1 MNTQKDDATGSNS
14 QYRNVRMAGRLALLK
29 RVPSLPSNSVVSLIR
44 YGVLTILITLIA
56 SGSFSP
62 PSSSSS
68 LSHLGKGELN
78 ATPAPV
84 QRVMPGRLYVSS
96 ARKTQKAQ
104 IATDKSDYAPGE
116 NVIITGSGWKPGEMV
131 RLAVKRNTGASGEV
145 FLVRANSAGRIR
157 HTELLIKKSDLGVS
171 FVLMATGLSSRYTAE
186 IKFTDGNITIK
197 PAYEGQTNA
206 GGLQTF
212 TITKQIFTGSTNC
225 SSCGSAPI
233 TVTGV
238 NATTG
243 HTFALAD
250 TESALISTV
259 PFSEQNGPFGSGWF
273 SPTGSLF
280 TTDPSSNLKICIPGT
295 QTGTYVAPFKPGLV
309 TLDSNCTNPKT
320 TFNLGETICVKVFGD
335 PALTPFA
342 CVPLPKYFQI
352 NLVDPFAAVR
362 NCTGPCATDASIRVT
377 ADQGTYTF
385 ALPATNGPAAM
396 DNRGPWLARVLDCL
410 GNSLGQVTFLLRN
423 PNPGEQAAN
432 LQVSKSTISST
443 GNVPPN
449 GTIQYDIVVSNVGPD
464 PAQNVSFTDAIPA
477 NTTFLSFQQ
486 LSGPAFTTMTPA
498 VGGTGNVTG
507 TIATMPVGPG
517 TAPVQPPETAV
528 FRLTVKLNN
537 VAGDGSISIT
547 NTVSLSSST
556 TETLPG
562 NNMVTSPP
570 IIVQSGACSLTC
582 GSDITMAANAVCNAP
597 PGSCGPGTVVT
608 FSNATPTGTCGAI
621 TCTPPSGSCFPVGTT
636 NVVCTE
642 NNAICIFRV
651 TIDPI
656 DCTVACPANQ
666 SVSNTP
672 GQCGAT
678 VKYPAPTEG
687 GSACGGMITCN
698 PTSGS
703 VFPVG
708 TTTVNCSDSAGP
720 GCSFTVTVN
729 DTQPPTIACPSNITV
744 FDVACQNVSY
754 TTPTP
759 GDNCPGATVTCAPAS
774 GSCFPVGTTTVTC
787 TATDASNNTATCS
800 FTVTV
805 NDCVITCPG
814 NITTS
819 NDPNQCGAVV
829 NFAPTTSGACGTVKC
844 TPASGSFFLVGTTT
858 VTCTASAGPSCS
870 FTVTV
875 NDTQPP
881 SITCPANQ
889 TAVTN
894 QSVCPNTACQVVAFP
909 APVASDNCPGVV
921 VVCNPPSGSCFPVGV
936 TTVTC
941 TATDSSNNTA
951 TCSFTVTTFDTA
963 LQDDSNPSNILLWN
977 SLSGAYRFCCNGTTF
992 TGLGKVFRQGC
1003 VYTLDHTFA
1012 SDRRVLGRVDKSARA
1027 GSASLQSPA
1036 GTTRCTIVDRNILND
1051 TNLTSCK

>member
-1 MNTQKDDATGSNS
+1 MNTQRDAAPGSNS

-78 ATPAPV
+78 ATPAPL

-116 NVIITGSGWKPGEMV
+116 KVIITGSGWKPGEMV

-145 FLVRANSAGRIR
+145 FLVRANSAGRIQ

-171 FVLMATGLSSRYTAE
+171 FVLTATGLSSRYTAE

-309 TLDSNCTNPKT
+309 TLDSTCMSPKT

-342 CVPLPKYFQI
+342 CNPMPKYFQI
-352 NLVDPFAAVR
+352 QLEDPFAAVR
-362 NCTGPCATDASIRVT
+362 NCTGPCATDTSIRVLM
-377 ADQGTYTF
+377 DQGTYSF
-385 ALPATNGPAAM
+385 VLPATNGPAGM
-396 DNRGPWLARVLDCL
+396 DNRGPWSARVLDCL
-410 GNSLGQVTFLLRN
+410 GNGLGRFTFLLRN
-423 PNPGEQAAN
+423 PNAGEQVAN
-432 LQVSKSTISST
+432 LQVSKSDLP
-443 GNVPPN
+443 GGGPVPPN
-449 GTIQYDIVVSNVGPD
+449 GTIQYDIFVSNVGPD
-464 PAQNVSFTDAIPA
+464 PAQTVSFTDAVPT

-486 LSGPAFTTMTPA
+486 LSGPVFTIMTPA

-507 TIATMPVGPG
+507 TIATLPPGIANG
-517 TAPVQPPETAV
+517 TALPPETAV
-528 FRLTVKLNN
+528 FRMAVKVNN
-537 VAGDGSISIT
+537 VAGDGSVVIT
-547 NTVSLSSST
+547 NSVSVSST
-556 TETLPG
+556 TTDLQSA
-562 NNMVTSPP
+562 NNMSTTANP
-570 IIVQSGACSLTC
+570 IQSSACSLTC
-582 GSDITMAANAVCNAP
+582 GSDITMAANAVCNTP

-608 FSNATPTGTCGAI
+608 FSNATPTGTCGAV
-621 TCTPPSGSCFPVGTT
+621 TCAPPSGSCFPVGTT
-636 NVVCTE
+636 NVVCQE
-642 NNAICIFRV
+642 NNARCIFRV

-678 VKYPAPTEG
+678 VKYPAPTES
-687 GSACGGMITCN
+687 GSACGGTITCN
-698 PTSGS
+698 PPSGS

-708 TTTVNCSDSAGP
+708 TTSVNCSDSAGP

-805 NDCVITCPG
+805 NDCVITCPA

-829 NFAPTTSGACGTVKC
+829 TFAPTTSGACGTVKC

-881 SITCPANQ
+881 SITCPPNQ

-1012 SDRRVLGRVDKSARA
+1012 SDRRVLGRVDKTARA

-1036 GTTRCTIVDRNILND
+1036 GTTRCTIIDRNILND